1 MIVILT
7 ELEDSLPHIKGMV
20 KESRWA
26 TKRTLIQYRL
36 DKDVLMHQIGD
47 IVVQFGLQ
55 KFFNIA
61 PNEWYY
67 SVSDYGKPSL
77 IHERTLYFNISY
89 AYPYVVCVFDNAP
102 IGIDIEQMNQTA
114 YDDIITC
121 LHGEEQTFIRQSE
134 EEESAFLEIWTRK
147 ESYVKL
153 LGTGLNKDI
162 ATYNVLSPKTFEQK
176 QCYFHKYEADNY
188 IINVCSQ
195 KLIKPQIKA
204 LNLKTDILN
213 L

>member
-7 ELEDSLPHIKGMV
+7 EIEDSVPYIKDKL

-36 DKDVLMHQIGD
+36 DKDVLIHQIGD

-55 KFFNIA
+55 EFFNIN
-61 PNEWYY
+61 PDDWYY
-67 SVSDYGKPSL
+67 SVSDYGKPTL
-77 IHERTLYFNISY
+77 IHESTLNFNISY
-89 AYPYVVCVFDNAP
+89 AYPYVVCVFDNRP
-102 IGIDIEQMNQTA
+102 VGIDIEQMNRVE

-121 LHGEEQTFIRQSE
+121 LHYEEQTFIRQSE
-134 EEESAFLEIWTRK
+134 EEERAFLEIWTRK

-153 LGTGLNKDI
+153 LGIGLNKDI
-162 ATYNVLSPKTFEQK
+162 ATYNVISPKTFEQK

-195 KLIKPQIKA
+195 KIVKPRIII
-204 LNLKTDILN
+204 LNLKTDILK